1 MKTQSFVV
9 LLGATVLQFL
19 IMDSARAHC
28 DALDGPVVHQARLAL
43 DKGEVSSVL
52 KWVKPADE
60 EQIRLAFARTV
71 KVRDLGPEA
80 RELADQHFFETLVRI
95 HRAGE
100 GVAFSGLKPA
110 GWIDPGIA
118 AAEKTIQQGSAG
130 TLAREL
136 GKAVETGI
144 VKRFAEVMERK
155 QHAQDS
161 VEAGRAFVA
170 TYADY
175 IHHVEAVTALTAVT
189 RQHLHAQ
196 ENTH

>member
-1 MKTQSFVV
+1 
-9 LLGATVLQFL
+9 
-19 IMDSARAHC
+19 MDSARAHC